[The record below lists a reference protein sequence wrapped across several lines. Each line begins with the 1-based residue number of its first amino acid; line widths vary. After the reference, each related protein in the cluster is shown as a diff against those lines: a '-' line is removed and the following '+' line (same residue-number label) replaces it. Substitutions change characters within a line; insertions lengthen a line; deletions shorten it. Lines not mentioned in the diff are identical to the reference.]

1 MKTSKIFLLR
11 DELSQVQ
18 ELEQA
23 IERLGYAICSAVY
36 LGKESLQT
44 ACAFHADLALID
56 ACLAGKMD
64 GLEAGRLRLPAQN
77 VPVVYFVL
85 APDPEAIERAE
96 ADLPLGFITL
106 DLPDEVL
113 KASIEIALNKYRV
126 ELLREESEEKFRMIF
141 ENAPLMIDSF
151 DEQGRCMLWNHACV
165 QILGWTQEE
174 VNAHADPFQLF
185 YPNPQERQ
193 VMKENFHRADGKF
206 REYQVWARDQSIH
219 TQLWADFR
227 LPNGPVI
234 SIGHDITERKR
245 NEEEL
250 KKYRDHLEE
259 IVLNRTLALTQ
270 LNQQLQNEISDR
282 KRAEEAEREQRTLA
296 EVLRD
301 TAAVLNSTLK
311 MDQVLDFILA
321 NVGRVVLH
329 DAGYIL
335 LLDAERKSASVI
347 RHHGFQQHNEE
358 LMRSLKI
365 SIRDMQDM
373 AALVARRK
381 PFCIAD
387 TVDDPHWI
395 FIKGLE
401 WVRSMAGAPVVFG
414 EEVTGLLI
422 LLSATPQ
429 YFGEEHAERLQIFA
443 NQASIAIQNAR
454 LYEQARDLATWEE
467 RQRLAR
473 EMHDSVSQTL
483 FSASLKAESLPRL
496 WDSDPEEIR
505 QGLYELHRLTRG
517 ALAEMRTLLVELR
530 PQALV
535 NADLGDL
542 VRQLADGVAGRSSI
556 EIIFHGEGRRSLPV
570 DVQTAFFRIAQEVLK

>member
-141 ENAPLMIDSF
+141 ENAPLMIDLF

-174 VNAHADPFQLF
+174 VNADADPFQLF

-250 KKYRDHLEE
+250 KNTAITWKKSF
-259 IVLNRTLALTQ
+259 LT
-270 LNQQLQNEISDR
+270 
-282 KRAEEAEREQRTLA
+282 
-296 EVLRD
+296 V
-301 TAAVLNSTLK
+301 
-311 MDQVLDFILA
+311 
-321 NVGRVVLH
+321 
-329 DAGYIL
+329 
-335 LLDAERKSASVI
+335 
-347 RHHGFQQHNEE
+347 
-358 LMRSLKI
+358 
-365 SIRDMQDM
+365 
-373 AALVARRK
+373 
-381 PFCIAD
+381 
-387 TVDDPHWI
+387 HW
-395 FIKGLE
+395 
-401 WVRSMAGAPVVFG
+401 P
-414 EEVTGLLI
+414 
-422 LLSATPQ
+422 
-429 YFGEEHAERLQIFA
+429 
-443 NQASIAIQNAR
+443 
-454 LYEQARDLATWEE
+454 
-467 RQRLAR
+467 
-473 EMHDSVSQTL
+473 
-483 FSASLKAESLPRL
+483 
-496 WDSDPEEIR
+496 
-505 QGLYELHRLTRG
+505 
-517 ALAEMRTLLVELR
+517 
-530 PQALV
+530 
-535 NADLGDL
+535 
-542 VRQLADGVAGRSSI
+542 
-556 EIIFHGEGRRSLPV
+556 
-570 DVQTAFFRIAQEVLK
+570 